1 MSPNGCSLRP
11 RYTWTC
17 WRHLV
22 VKGETHRSVPF
33 LCLLRPICG
42 WVQTDRTSHLDQP
55 SSIFS
60 CQGTVTVRPPPLF
73 SIPNGSRG
81 ASAADLCDRSLCE
94 DRPTGDFY
102 CHSSHF
108 QKIFGERWSQ
118 RKLSGCCPPAQ
129 APPSHFV
136 SRGNEA
142 AQCSLLLNVIERKC
156 DWMDNESQLVSQSA
170 STTSW
175 WFWAKWITAL
185 KSYIWSLKPLDTIGV
200 SQ

>member
-1 MSPNGCSLRP
+1 MDAASALVTPGP
-11 RYTWTC
+11 ADAIC
-17 WRHLV
+17 WW
-22 VKGETHRSVPF
+22 KGKPTEASHFCAYSGRFAVES
-33 LCLLRPICG
+33 R
-42 WVQTDRTSHLDQP
+42 QTDRTSHLDQP

-60 CQGTVTVRPPPLF
+60 CQGTVTVPPTPTPLP
-73 SIPNGSRG
+73 IPNGSRG
-81 ASAADLCDRSLCE
+81 ASAADLCDRSLLE
-94 DRPTGDFY
+94 DRQTGDFY

-108 QKIFGERWSQ
+108 QKTFGERWSQ

-136 SRGNEA
+136 SLGNEA
-142 AQCSLLLNVIERKC
+142 AQCSLLLNVSERKC
-156 DWMDNESQLVSQSA
+156 DWMDNESQLGSQSA

-185 KSYIWSLKPLDTIGV
+185 KSYICSLKPVDTIGV